1 MSWFLAFLGFLF
13 GAGFALTYDLPIFE
27 VALVGA
33 VLGFAL
39 PHLIRRKAASGAA
52 GAAGYGQNPAR
63 QASSLPLP
71 ERVLRL
77 EREVTLLRAEVAQ
90 LRTRAQGAGGLAGAA
105 SPGAERTADAAGGV
119 DTAGA
124 PPYLTGTP
132 AHPDMDHATGAAPA
146 PAWETGRFPPQTR
159 PAGAEAGTPPASVD
173 AEIFPGAAAGAGAYT
188 TTAQAAAGSGAA
200 DAALD
205 AYSNTPPVSA
215 AAGATMGTASTAP
228 HSPGMNTA
236 ASAAPRQPDALER
249 GVAAIRAWLL
259 GGNTV
264 VRVGMIVLFFGI
276 AFLLKYAADN
286 DMFPVEFRLAGVAG
300 AAIVLLGAGWRLRD
314 RRHAYG
320 LVLQGGGIGILY
332 LTVFAAT
339 RLYALLPAGASLP
352 LMIAICVLST
362 LLAVRQNAA
371 ALAFMGS
378 AGGFLA
384 PVLLSTGGGSHVMLF
399 SYYALLNAGILAV
412 AWFKAWRSLNLLGFV
427 FTFGIGAAW
436 GASAYQPALFAS
448 TEPFLLLF
456 FLMYVGIALLYAIR
470 RDLALKHYVDGTLV
484 FGTPL
489 VAILMQAALVQGK
502 EFALAYS
509 ALALAAFYLLLAAWL
524 RRRHARLALLFEAML
539 ALGVIFATLAVPLAF
554 TGPTTSAVWAIEGAA
569 IAWISV
575 RQRRL
580 LALAFALLLQVAAGL
595 VFFSLQAYYGP
606 GSAPLPV
613 LNGNY
618 LGKFLIAV
626 AALFTAWQ
634 LNGKPAAAAWR
645 RELSGTGV
653 AMAVWGM
660 LWWTIGGLY
669 EIYQYFAL
677 YPYAFASWH
686 YALDADVLFLVLTA
700 WLAHALRRALAWP
713 LARWPGV
720 ALPPALALI
729 GALASLAGAP
739 LSVVLA
745 LPVGLALSWL
755 LLYRERDD
763 LPPRLLDALHA
774 FSFWTLCALLTVEG
788 YVRLGDWVPEGA
800 WQWSAWAYGYGL
812 MLLLLAGPGA
822 RLAWPVRRH
831 ARAYLVWGATPLALL
846 LWGWSLLSV
855 FSDGDAAPLFYLP
868 VLNPLDVAILLAAL
882 AATVWV
888 RRLDAL
894 GLRPAGKVYS
904 RGSPLPRAL
913 AALTAFVWLNAM
925 LLRTLHHWSGV
936 AYDLD
941 ALGASTLV
949 QAAVSVF
956 WTVCALATMILA
968 TRRGSRP
975 LWFTG
980 AGLLAITV
988 IKLFL
993 FDLSYLSGISR
1004 IVAFIGIGLLLL
1016 LIGYFSPL
1024 PPRKAGATENS
1035 A

>member
-1 MSWFLAFLGFLF
+1 MRWLLAFLGFVF
-13 GAGFALTYDLPIFE
+13 GAGLAESYDLPVLE
-27 VALVGA
+27 LALLCTVA
-33 VLGFAL
+33 GFFL
-39 PHLIRRKAASGAA
+39 PHLIKRKPGAGAA
-52 GAAGYGQNPAR
+52 GAAGYGQQTAN
-63 QASSLPLP
+63 LPLP

-77 EREVTLLRAEVAQ
+77 EREVTLLRSELAQ
-90 LRTRAQGAGGLAGAA
+90 LKTRVPAAEGVAGMGMDTAA
-105 SPGAERTADAAGGV
+105 DTAMATDRADKGIPGALA
-119 DTAGA
+119 AGA
-124 PPYLTGTP
+124 PALRTSADTAEDDALPTSADAQIFPSATP
-132 AHPDMDHATGAAPA
+132 APRPTPHADTGADDDDFDLD
-146 PAWETGRFPPQTR
+146 RYFD
-159 PAGAEAGTPPASVD
+159 TPPAS
-173 AEIFPGAAAGAGAYT
+173 ASANAGATAHAAASATRVATAT
-188 TTAQAAAGSGAA
+188 TTA
-200 DAALD
+200 
-205 AYSNTPPVSA
+205 SA
-215 AAGATMGTASTAP
+215 AT
-228 HSPGMNTA
+228 
-236 ASAAPRQPDALER
+236 PREPDAVER

-300 AAIVLLGAGWRLRD
+300 AAIALLAVGWRLRNQ
-314 RRHAYG
+314 RHAYG

-339 RLYALLPAGASLP
+339 RLYALLPTSASLP
-352 LMIAICVLST
+352 LMIVICVLSA
-362 LLAVRQNAA
+362 LLALRQNAA
-371 ALAFMGS
+371 VLAFMGS

-384 PVLLSTGGGSHVMLF
+384 PVLLSTGGGNHVTLF
-399 SYYALLNAGILAV
+399 SYYALLNAGILAI

-427 FTFGIGAAW
+427 FTFGIGALW

-456 FLMYVGIALLYAIR
+456 FLMYVGIALLYALR
-470 RDLALKHYVDGTLV
+470 RDLALLHYVDGTLV

-489 VAILMQAALVQGK
+489 VAILLQAALVQGK

-509 ALALAAFYLLLAAWL
+509 ALALSAFYLLLAAWL
-524 RRRHARLALLFEAML
+524 RRGHARLALLFEAML
-539 ALGVIFATLAVPLAF
+539 AVSVIFATLAVPLAF
-554 TGPTTSAVWAIEGAA
+554 TGPTTSAIWAVEGAA
-569 IAWISV
+569 IVWISV

-580 LALAFALLLQVAAGL
+580 LALGFGLLLQVAAAL
-595 VFFSLQAYYGP
+595 VFAGVQAEVLFR
-606 GSAPLPV
+606 GSVPRLPV
-613 LNGNY
+613 LNGAY
-618 LGKFLIAV
+618 IGKVLIAL

-634 LNGKPAAAAWR
+634 LNSRGSARRPAAAAWR
-645 RELSGTGV
+645 HELPGVGV
-653 AMAVWGM
+653 AMAVWGL
-660 LWWTIGGLY
+660 LWWTCAGLY
-669 EIYQYFAL
+669 EIHGYFASVPYVA
-677 YPYAFASWH
+677 YPDAYPDAYPNAYLGAGWRS
-686 YALDADVLFLVLTA
+686 ALNADVLFLLLTA
-700 WLAHALRRALAWP
+700 WLAHALRRVLDWP

-720 ALPPALALI
+720 ALPPALAAI

-739 LSVVLA
+739 LSNVLA
-745 LPVGLALSWL
+745 LPLGLALSWL

-763 LPPRLLDALHA
+763 FSTRLLDALHTL
-774 FSFWTLCALLTVEG
+774 SFWTLCALLTVEG

-831 ARAYLVWGATPLALL
+831 AHAYLIWGATPLAVL

-855 FSDGDAAPLFYLP
+855 FSNGDAAPLFYLP
-868 VLNPLDVAILLAAL
+868 VLNPLDIAILLAAL
-882 AATVWV
+882 AGVVWV

-894 GLRPAGKVYS
+894 GLRPAGKACS
-904 RGSPLPRAL
+904 KDSPLPRTL
-913 AALTAFVWLNAM
+913 AALTGFVWINAM
-925 LLRTLHHWSGV
+925 LLRTLHHWTGV

-941 ALGASTLV
+941 ALSASTLV

-980 AGLLAITV
+980 AALLGITV
-988 IKLFL
+988 VKLFL

-1024 PPRKAGATENS
+1024 PPRKAGATEDAS
-1035 A
+1035 

>member
-1 MSWFLAFLGFLF
+1 MRWLLALLGFIF
-13 GAGFALTYDLPIFE
+13 GAGLADSLGLP
-27 VALVGA
+27 VLQLA
-33 VLGFAL
+33 VLCTVAGFFL
-39 PHLIRRKAASGAA
+39 PQLARRKNGTGAA
-52 GAAGYGQNPAR
+52 RAAGYGQHPSNSP
-63 QASSLPLP
+63 QPNVPLQNLPLP

-77 EREVTLLRAEVAQ
+77 EREVAQLRAEMAQ
-90 LRTRAQGAGGLAGAA
+90 LRTHGPAAEGAA
-105 SPGAERTADAAGGV
+105 GTLPPAQAATAAAGTLPTSADAEVFPGPVPTSV
-119 DTAGA
+119 DA
-124 PPYLTGTP
+124 
-132 AHPDMDHATGAAPA
+132 DVFPA
-146 PAWETGRFPPQTR
+146 PAAAPP
-159 PAGAEAGTPPASVD
+159 PTPIASD
-173 AEIFPGAAAGAGAYT
+173 D
-188 TTAQAAAGSGAA
+188 AA
-200 DAALD
+200 DRD
-205 AYSNTPPVSA
+205 GYFDTPPVQTPAAAAAHASA
-215 AAGATMGTASTAP
+215 GASGHASATVGANVNAGATAT
-228 HSPGMNTA
+228 
-236 ASAAPRQPDALER
+236 ASAAKPRQPDPFER
-249 GVAAIRAWLL
+249 GVAAIRGWLL

-264 VRVGMIVLFFGI
+264 VRVGMVVLFFGI

-300 AAIVLLGAGWRLRD
+300 AAIVLLAAGWRLRA

-339 RLYALLPAGASLP
+339 RLYALLPPGAALP
-352 LMIAICVLST
+352 LMIVICVFSA
-362 LLAVRQNAA
+362 LLAVQQNAA
-371 ALAFMGS
+371 VLAFMGS

-384 PVLLSTGGGSHVMLF
+384 PVLLSTGGGSHVTLF

-412 AWFKAWRSLNLLGFV
+412 AWFKAWRSLNLLGFA
-427 FTFGIGAAW
+427 FTFGIGALW

-456 FLMYVGIALLYAIR
+456 FLMYVGIALLYALR
-470 RDLALKHYVDGTLV
+470 RDLALMHYVDGTLV

-489 VAILMQAALVQGK
+489 VTILLQAALVQGK

-509 ALALAAFYLLLAAWL
+509 ALALSAFYLLLAAWL
-524 RRRHARLALLFEAML
+524 RRGHARLALLFEAML
-539 ALGVIFATLAVPLAF
+539 ALAVLFATLAVPLAF
-554 TGPTTSAVWAIEGAA
+554 SGPTTSAVWAIEGAA
-569 IAWISV
+569 IVWVSV

-580 LALAFALLLQVAAGL
+580 LALAFALLLQVAAAL
-595 VFFSLQAYYGP
+595 AFFGVEAKALFLGGMP
-606 GSAPLPV
+606 PVPV

-618 LGKFLIAV
+618 IGKVLIAI
-626 AALFTAWQ
+626 AALFSAWQ
-634 LNGKPAAAAWR
+634 LNARGSAGKPAAAAWR
-645 RELSGTGV
+645 PELSGIGV
-653 AMAVWGM
+653 AMAVWGL
-660 LWWTIGGLY
+660 LWWTCAGLY
-669 EIYQYFAL
+669 EIFYYFSSD
-677 YPYAFASWH
+677 PYGSPGWK

-700 WLAHALRRALAWP
+700 WLAHALRRALDWP

-720 ALPPALALI
+720 ALPPALAII

-739 LSVVLA
+739 LSNVVA
-745 LPVGLALSWL
+745 LPLGLLLSWL

-763 LPPRLLDALHA
+763 LPPRLLGALHTL
-774 FSFWTLCALLTVEG
+774 SFWTLCALLTMEG
-788 YVRLGDWVPEGA
+788 YVRLGDWVPEGT

-831 ARAYLVWGATPLALL
+831 AHAYLVWGATPLALL

-868 VLNPLDVAILLAAL
+868 LLNPLDVAILLAAL
-882 AATVWV
+882 AGVVWV

-894 GLRPAGKVYS
+894 ALRPAGTAWSK
-904 RGSPLPRAL
+904 GSPLPRTL

-925 LLRTLHHWSGV
+925 LLRSLHHWTGV

-941 ALGASTLV
+941 ALSASTLV

-980 AGLLAITV
+980 AGLLGITV
-988 IKLFL
+988 VKLFL

-1024 PPRKAGATENS
+1024 PPRKAGAAEDAS
-1035 A
+1035 

>member
-1 MSWFLAFLGFLF
+1 MSWLLAFLGFLF
-13 GAGFALTYDLPIFE
+13 GAGFALSYDLPILS
-27 VALVGA
+27 VA
-33 VLGFAL
+33 VLCAAVGFAL
-39 PHLIRRKAASGAA
+39 PHLARRRAAAPQPPDAA
-52 GAAGYGQNPAR
+52 GQGSRTAY
-63 QASSLPLP
+63 LPLP

-77 EREVTLLRAEVAQ
+77 EREVAQLRAEMAR
-90 LRTRAQGAGGLAGAA
+90 LRAHG
-105 SPGAERTADAAGGV
+105 PAAGGAADV
-119 DTAGA
+119 AGA
-124 PPYLTGTP
+124 
-132 AHPDMDHATGAAPA
+132 GA
-146 PAWETGRFPPQTR
+146 GR
-159 PAGAEAGTPPASVD
+159 AADDAVPPAT
-173 AEIFPGAAAGAGAYT
+173 AAAAGAADARGLPPLVQEDPQALPSSADAEVFPAAPPTPAVAAAMAAGAAGAAVPMRAVSPVSSVSSAPPVA
-188 TTAQAAAGSGAA
+188 AQAAS
-200 DAALD
+200 DDDVDLD
-205 AYSNTPPVSA
+205 AYLDTPLD
-215 AAGATMGTASTAP
+215 TAP
-228 HSPGMNTA
+228 A
-236 ASAAPRQPDALER
+236 ASPRVKLREPDAVER
-249 GVAAIRAWLL
+249 AVAAIRGWLL

-300 AAIVLLGAGWRLRD
+300 AAIALLAVGWRLRD

-320 LVLQGGGIGILY
+320 LVLQGGGVGVLY

-339 RLYALLPAGASLP
+339 RLYALLPAGAALP

-371 ALAFMGS
+371 MLAFMGS

-399 SYYALLNAGILAV
+399 SYYALLNAGILAI
-412 AWFKAWRSLNLLGFV
+412 AWFKAWRPLNLLGFV

-470 RDLALKHYVDGTLV
+470 RNLALKHYVDGTLV

-489 VAILMQAALVQGK
+489 VAILLQAALVQGK

-524 RRRHARLALLFEAML
+524 RRSHGRLALLFEAML

-569 IAWISV
+569 IAWVSV

-580 LALAFALLLQVAAGL
+580 LALGFALLLQIAAGL
-595 VFFSLQAYYGP
+595 VFFSLQTYY
-606 GSAPLPV
+606 SQASVPLPV

-618 LGKFLIAV
+618 IGKVLIAV
-626 AALFTAWQ
+626 AALFTAWLLNGKP

-645 RELSGTGV
+645 RELPGIGA

-660 LWWTIGGLY
+660 LWWTAGGLY
-669 EIYQYFAL
+669 EIHQYFDL
-677 YPYAFASWH
+677 YPYAASVWQ
-686 YALDADVLFLVLTA
+686 YALDADILFLVLTA
-700 WLAHALRRALAWP
+700 WMAHGLCRALDWP
-713 LARWPGV
+713 LARWPGA
-720 ALPPALALI
+720 ALPPALAI
-729 GALASLAGAP
+729 AGALASLAAAP
-739 LSVVLA
+739 LSTVVA

-763 LPPRLLDALHA
+763 LPPRLLDALHTL
-774 FSFWTLCALLTVEG
+774 SFWTLCGLLTMEG
-788 YVRLGDWVPEGA
+788 YARLGAWVPEGT

-831 ARAYLVWGATPLALL
+831 ARAYLVWGATPLAVL

-868 VLNPLDVAILLAAL
+868 LLNPLDVAILLAAL

-894 GLRPAGKVYS
+894 DLRPAGKPYG

-941 ALGASTLV
+941 ALSASTLV

-988 IKLFL
+988 VKLFL

-1004 IVAFIGIGLLLL
+1004 IVAFIGIGVLLL

-1024 PPRKAGATENS
+1024 PPRKTGATENS

>member
-1 MSWFLAFLGFLF
+1 MRWLLAFLGFVF
-13 GAGFALTYDLPIFE
+13 GAGLAESYDLPVLE
-27 VALVGA
+27 LALLCTVVG
-33 VLGFAL
+33 FFL
-39 PHLIRRKAASGAA
+39 PHLIKRKPGGGTAV
-52 GAAGYGQNPAR
+52 AAGYGQQTSN
-63 QASSLPLP
+63 LPLP

-77 EREVTLLRAEVAQ
+77 EREVTLLRAELAQ
-90 LRTRAQGAGGLAGAA
+90 MKTRVPAAEGVVGMGMATETGVGATTAA
-105 SPGAERTADAAGGV
+105 DTAMDAADSSVPGV
-119 DTAGA
+119 LAAGA
-124 PPYLTGTP
+124 PPLRTSAERAGNDTP
-132 AHPDMDHATGAAPA
+132 PTSADAQIFPSATPGRHPTSSANSGASDDDSDLDKY
-146 PAWETGRFPPQTR
+146 FD
-159 PAGAEAGTPPASVD
+159 TPPASASASANAV
-173 AEIFPGAAAGAGAYT
+173 AAAHAAVP
-188 TTAQAAAGSGAA
+188 AAAAA
-200 DAALD
+200 P
-205 AYSNTPPVSA
+205 T
-215 AAGATMGTASTAP
+215 ATA
-228 HSPGMNTA
+228 
-236 ASAAPRQPDALER
+236 AAPRQPDAVER

-300 AAIVLLGAGWRLRD
+300 AAIVLLAAGWRLRN

-339 RLYALLPAGASLP
+339 RLYALLPVGASLP
-352 LMIAICVLST
+352 LMIVICVLSA

-384 PVLLSTGGGSHVMLF
+384 PVLLSTGGGSHVTLF

-427 FTFGIGAAW
+427 FTFGIGALW

-456 FLMYVGIALLYAIR
+456 FLMYVGIALLYALR
-470 RDLALKHYVDGTLV
+470 RDLALLHYVDGTLV

-489 VAILMQAALVQGK
+489 VAILLQAALVQGK

-509 ALALAAFYLLLAAWL
+509 ALALSAFYLLLAAWL
-524 RRRHARLALLFEAML
+524 RRGHARLALLFEAML
-539 ALGVIFATLAVPLAF
+539 ALSVLFATLAVPLAF
-554 TGPTTSAVWAIEGAA
+554 TGPTTSAVWAVEGAA
-569 IAWISV
+569 IVWISV

-580 LALAFALLLQVAAGL
+580 LALAFGLLLQVAAAL
-595 VFFSLQAYYGP
+595 VFANEQAQAFFHDSVP
-606 GSAPLPV
+606 QLPV
-613 LNGNY
+613 LNGPY
-618 LGKFLIAV
+618 IGKVLIAL

-634 LNGKPAAAAWR
+634 LNSRGSAARPAAAAWR
-645 RELSGTGV
+645 RELPGIGV
-653 AMAVWGM
+653 AMAVWGL
-660 LWWTIGGLY
+660 LWWTCAGLY
-669 EIYQYFAL
+669 EIYDYFAAAPDTG
-677 YPYAFASWH
+677 YFGAAWRS
-686 YALDADVLFLVLTA
+686 ALNADVLFLLLTA
-700 WLAHALRRALAWP
+700 WLAHALRRVLDWP

-720 ALPPALALI
+720 ALPPALAAI

-739 LSVVLA
+739 LSSVPA

-763 LPPRLLDALHA
+763 FSPRLLDALHTL
-774 FSFWTLCALLTVEG
+774 SFWTLCALLTMEG
-788 YVRLGDWVPEGA
+788 YVRLGAWVPEGA

-831 ARAYLVWGATPLALL
+831 ARAYLIWGATPLAVL

-855 FSDGDAAPLFYLP
+855 FSNGDAAPLFYLP
-868 VLNPLDVAILLAAL
+868 VLNPLDLAILLAAL
-882 AATVWV
+882 AGSVWV

-894 GLRPAGKVYS
+894 GLRPAGKAY
-904 RGSPLPRAL
+904 GKDSPLPRTL
-913 AALTAFVWLNAM
+913 AALTGFVWLNAM
-925 LLRTLHHWSGV
+925 LLRTLHHWTGV

-941 ALGASTLV
+941 ALSASTLV

-980 AGLLAITV
+980 AGLLGITV
-988 IKLFL
+988 VKLFL

-1024 PPRKAGATENS
+1024 PPRKAGTTEDAS
-1035 A
+1035 